1 MLVGMLQP
9 RRSRKAGEGAA
20 RKYDELT
27 QAWLRRNR
35 GRFLV
40 LAAFLAPLVI
50 GANLA
55 AARWSSLRWSA
66 GLVTGMV
73 VAMFVIARMSPPHWI
88 EKWQDG
94 AVGEQWT
101 GRTLREL
108 ESQGWRIFH
117 DLAASRGN
125 IDHVVVGPGGVFL
138 LDSKRW
144 RGSVTVEADSAVV
157 RRLEDPDL
165 HWRFTS
171 PAHVKGLAVEVSEAI
186 RASTRATVWV
196 TPVIVVWGEFA
207 QVVGGD
213 TCTFVHGDALA
224 RWLKDQPARIAPG
237 RVEQIAEA
245 VASALAGVDVTR
257 RWSRSV
263 RPCSENSRT

>member
-1 MLVGMLQP
+1 MLVGMSQP
-9 RRSRKAGEGAA
+9 RKSSEAGEGAA
-20 RKYDELT
+20 RMYGELT
-27 QAWLRRNR
+27 KAWLRRNR
-35 GRFLV
+35 GRFFALAAV
-40 LAAFLAPLVI
+40 LATLVI
-50 GANLA
+50 GVNLA

-94 AVGEQWT
+94 AIGEQWT

-117 DLAASRGN
+117 DLAASHGN

-144 RGSVTVEADSAVV
+144 RGSVTVDGDSAVI
-157 RRLEDPDL
+157 RRLEDPDIL
-165 HWRFTS
+165 WRFTS
-171 PAHVKGLAVEVSEAI
+171 PSRVKGLAVEVSQAI

-213 TCTFVHGDALA
+213 TCNFVHGDALA

-245 VASALAGVDVTR
+245 VASALTSPDVTR
-257 RWSRSV
+257 RSSRPV
-263 RPCSENSRT
+263 RP

>member
-1 MLVGMLQP
+1 LAWY
-9 RRSRKAGEGAA
+9 SRGGPGRPAKGAA
-20 RKYDELT
+20 RIYEELT

-35 GRFLV
+35 GRFLI
-40 LAAFLAPLVI
+40 LAAVLAPLVI

-73 VAMFVIARMSPPHWI
+73 VAMFVIARMSPPPWI
-88 EKWQDG
+88 ENWQDG
-94 AVGEQWT
+94 AIGEQWT
-101 GRTLREL
+101 GRALREL

-117 DLAASRGN
+117 DLTASHGN
-125 IDHVVVGPGGVFL
+125 MDHVVPVEYSCWTPSG
-138 LDSKRW
+138 W
-144 RGSVTVEADSAVV
+144 RGSITLEGDSPVG
-157 RRLEDPDL
+157 RRIEGPNL
-165 HWRFTS
+165 HWQLTS
-171 PAHVKGLAVEVSEAI
+171 PTHVKGLAVEVSEAI

-213 TCTFVHGDALA
+213 TCKFVHGDALA
-224 RWLKDQPARIAPG
+224 RWLRDQPAQIAPG

-245 VASALAGVDVTR
+245 VASALTGPDVTG
-257 RWSRSV
+257 RWSRS
-263 RPCSENSRT
+263 SRS

>member
-1 MLVGMLQP
+1 MLAGMLQA

-27 QAWLRRNR
+27 KAWRRRNR
-35 GRFLV
+35 GRFLILAAV
-40 LAAFLAPLVI
+40 LAPMVI
-50 GANLA
+50 GVNVA
-55 AARWSSLRWSA
+55 AARWSSFQWAA

-73 VAMFVIARMSPPHWI
+73 VAMFVILRMSPPHWI

-108 ESQGWRIFH
+108 EPQGWRIFH
-117 DLAASRGN
+117 DLKASYGN

-144 RGSVTVEADSAVV
+144 RGSVTVEGDSAIVC
-157 RRLEDPDL
+157 RIEDPDL
-165 HWRFTS
+165 HSRFTS
-171 PAHVKGLAVEVSEAI
+171 PAHVKGLAREVHEAI

-196 TPVIVVWGEFA
+196 TPVIVVWGDFA
-207 QVVGGD
+207 QVVAGD

-224 RWLKDQPARIAPG
+224 QWLKDQPARIAPG

-245 VASALAGVDVTR
+245 VAGALARPDVTR
-257 RWSRSV
+257 RWARSV
-263 RPCSENSRT
+263 RL